1 MGCIITIN
9 IQTEYEYDIVED
21 TALPEK
27 TEIAEIAETA
37 ETAETAGKQ
46 VVYEDEDDD
55 YEVVD
60 G

>member
-21 TALPEK
+21 TTLPEE
-27 TEIAEIAETA
+27 TEIA

-55 YEVVD
+55 YVVVD